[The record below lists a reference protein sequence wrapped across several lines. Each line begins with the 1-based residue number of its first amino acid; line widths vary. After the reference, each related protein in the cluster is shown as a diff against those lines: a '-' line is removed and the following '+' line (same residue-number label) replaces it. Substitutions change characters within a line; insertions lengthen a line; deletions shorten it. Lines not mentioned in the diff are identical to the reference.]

1 MIRVPAVDAH
11 VHVDQV
17 GEGDDAGGEE
27 PGPVNV
33 VVHVGGVQPGQQGI
47 DHPTWRYPSP
57 ESFNVRYPV
66 SSVQRQKV
74 EVKVMNEPRE

>member
-27 PGPVNV
+27 AGPVDV
-33 VVHVGGVQPGQQGI
+33 VVHVGGVQPGQQDS
-47 DHPTWRYPSP
+47 DHPTWRYPSLLMSDIQCP
-57 ESFNVRYPV
+57 QFSDKKWR
-66 SSVQRQKV
+66 
-74 EVKVMNEPRE
+74 

>member
-33 VVHVGGVQPGQQGI
+33 VVHVGGVQPGQQILIIQDGGI
-47 DHPTWRYPSP
+47 MSDIQCPQFGGKKWR
-57 ESFNVRYPV
+57 
-66 SSVQRQKV
+66 
-74 EVKVMNEPRE
+74 

>member
-27 PGPVNV
+27 PGPVDV
-33 VVHVGGVQPGQQGI
+33 VVHVGGVQPGQQIVIIQDGGI
-47 DHPTWRYPSP
+47 RV
-57 ESFNVRYPV
+57 F
-66 SSVQRQKV
+66 
-74 EVKVMNEPRE
+74 

>member
-27 PGPVNV
+27 PGPVDV

-47 DHPTWRYPSP
+47 NHPRWRY
-57 ESFNVRYPV
+57 NVRYPV

-74 EVKVMNEPRE
+74 

>member
-27 PGPVNV
+27 PGPVDV
-33 VVHVGGVQPGQQGI
+33 VVHVGGVQPGQQDI
-47 DHPTWRYPSP
+47 DHPRWRYPSLLKCP
-57 ESFNVRYPV
+57 I
-66 SSVQRQKV
+66 SSVLSSAAKSGG
-74 EVKVMNEPRE
+74 KSNE

>member
-27 PGPVNV
+27 PGPVDV
-33 VVHVGGVQPGQQGI
+33 VVHVVWVHTKHI
-47 DHPTWRYPSP
+47 
-57 ESFNVRYPV
+57 
-66 SSVQRQKV
+66 K
-74 EVKVMNEPRE
+74 

>member
-27 PGPVNV
+27 PGPVDV
-33 VVHVGGVQPGQQGI
+33 VVHVGGVQPGQQILIIQHG
-47 DHPTWRYPSP
+47 S
-57 ESFNVRYPV
+57 ESFKMSDIQCPQFSGKKWR
-66 SSVQRQKV
+66 
-74 EVKVMNEPRE
+74 

>member
-33 VVHVGGVQPGQQGI
+33 VVHVGGVQPGQ
-47 DHPTWRYPSP
+47 
-57 ESFNVRYPV
+57 
-66 SSVQRQKV
+66 
-74 EVKVMNEPRE
+74 

>member
-27 PGPVNV
+27 PGPVDV
-33 VVHVGGVQPGQQGI
+33 VVHVGGVQPGQQIVIIQDGGI
-47 DHPTWRYPSP
+47 RVPSLLMSDIQCP
-57 ESFNVRYPV
+57 QFSGKKCR
-66 SSVQRQKV
+66 
-74 EVKVMNEPRE
+74 

>member
-27 PGPVNV
+27 PGPVDV
-33 VVHVGGVQPGQQGI
+33 VVHVGGVQPGQQ
-47 DHPTWRYPSP
+47 DSDNPRWRSPSLLMSDIQCP
-57 ESFNVRYPV
+57 QFSDKKWR
-66 SSVQRQKV
+66 
-74 EVKVMNEPRE
+74 

>member
-27 PGPVNV
+27 PGPVDV
-33 VVHVGGVQPGQQGI
+33 VVHVGGVQPGQQDSDSGI
-47 DHPTWRYPSP
+47 
-57 ESFNVRYPV
+57 NVRYPV
-66 SSVQRQKV
+66 SSV
-74 EVKVMNEPRE
+74 

>member
-27 PGPVNV
+27 PGPVDV
-33 VVHVGGVQPGQQGI
+33 VVHVGGVQPGQQDI
-47 DHPTWRYPSP
+47 DHPRWRY
-57 ESFNVRYPV
+57 NVRYPV
-66 SSVQRQKV
+66 SSVLRQKV

>member
-33 VVHVGGVQPGQQGI
+33 VVHVGGVQPGQQI
-47 DHPTWRYPSP
+47 VIIWRYPSLLMSDIQCP
-57 ESFNVRYPV
+57 QFCGKKWR
-66 SSVQRQKV
+66 
-74 EVKVMNEPRE
+74 

>member
-1 MIRVPAVDAH
+1 MKHMPAVDAH

-27 PGPVNV
+27 AGPVDV
-33 VVHVGGVQPGQQGI
+33 VVHVGGVQPEQDFDHQGGI
-47 DHPTWRYPSP
+47 ILYYS
-57 ESFNVRYPV
+57 VRYPL

-74 EVKVMNEPRE
+74 AVKVMNEPRE